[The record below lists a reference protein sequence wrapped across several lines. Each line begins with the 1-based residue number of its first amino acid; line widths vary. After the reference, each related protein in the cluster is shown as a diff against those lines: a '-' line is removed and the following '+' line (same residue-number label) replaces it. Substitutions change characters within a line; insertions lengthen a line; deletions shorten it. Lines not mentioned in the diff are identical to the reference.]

1 MRPGPSSGQSCG
13 KPLGVSR
20 IFCITPHSTPTTVM
34 TVTTTL
40 FEQIEK
46 DYILAYKAKDSVR
59 LTVLRLLKT
68 AVKNRLVDLRR
79 PGGSLSDE
87 EMLDVIIKEGKQ
99 RQDSIEQYTAAQR
112 PDLAEKEAAELVVLK
127 QYLPKALS
135 QEELLSLVEST
146 VAELGATSPK
156 DMGRVISAIMAGH
169 KGQVDGKA
177 LSEAVKKRLQA

>member
-1 MRPGPSSGQSCG
+1 
-13 KPLGVSR
+13 
-20 IFCITPHSTPTTVM
+20 M
-34 TVTTTL
+34 TATTTL
-40 FEQIEK
+40 FDQIEK

-87 EMLDVIIKEGKQ
+87 EMMDVIIKEGKQ

-127 QYLPKALS
+127 EYLPKALS
-135 QEELLSLVEST
+135 QEERLSLVEST
-146 VAELGATSPK
+146 IAELGATSP
-156 DMGRVISAIMAGH
+156 
-169 KGQVDGKA
+169 
-177 LSEAVKKRLQA
+177 

>member
-1 MRPGPSSGQSCG
+1 MSPS
-13 KPLGVSR
+13 
-20 IFCITPHSTPTTVM
+20 
-34 TVTTTL
+34 TTL

-46 DYILAYKAKDSVR
+46 DYVHAYKARDSVR

-68 AVKNRLVDLRR
+68 AVKNRIVDLRR

-112 PDLAEKEAAELVVLK
+112 PDLADKEAAELVVL
-127 QYLPKALS
+127 QDYLPKALG
-135 QEELLSLVEST
+135 QDELTGLIEST
-146 VAELGATSPK
+146 IAELGATTPK
-156 DMGRVISAIMAGH
+156 DMGRVISTIMAGH

-177 LSEAVKKRLQA
+177 LSEAVKKRLQS